1 MTLGDIFDRT
11 FRLLG
16 RTIGRSAIIALILL
30 APTALLFSFSLG
42 SFFESIAGLVPG
54 SYDHMAPEM
63 DQLAGMFGAIGLITV
78 TGILFGLANLAAY
91 LAITHLACGE
101 FEGKPVTWEEAF
113 RKGVGLPLLRGVGVS
128 VLISLAF
135 GAILIVPYMLIIAGA
150 ASDSS
155 GLAGIGIFLLLAAFG
170 IVLFLAFRWNFVLQT
185 IAWEDTRVM
194 DSFRRSWDLVE
205 GNWWRVFGIM
215 ILFGLLVDFAISLL
229 LTPLTLIVLWDFF
242 AEYFKLLGGLAA
254 GDSDPQGFLEVLRS
268 LGPSMGIL
276 IAADAI
282 LTALVAPL
290 YSVALFF
297 DLRARKGEFSQ
308 TTGTTQGP
316 APIPPAPMV

>member
-1 MTLGDIFDRT
+1 
-11 FRLLG
+11 
-16 RTIGRSAIIALILL
+16 
-30 APTALLFSFSLG
+30 
-42 SFFESIAGLVPG
+42 
-54 SYDHMAPEM
+54 
-63 DQLAGMFGAIGLITV
+63 
-78 TGILFGLANLAAY
+78 
-91 LAITHLACGE
+91 
-101 FEGKPVTWEEAF
+101 
-113 RKGVGLPLLRGVGVS
+113 
-128 VLISLAF
+128 
-135 GAILIVPYMLIIAGA
+135 
-150 ASDSS
+150 
-155 GLAGIGIFLLLAAFG
+155 
-170 IVLFLAFRWNFVLQT
+170 
-185 IAWEDTRVM
+185 
-194 DSFRRSWDLVE
+194 
-205 GNWWRVFGIM
+205 M